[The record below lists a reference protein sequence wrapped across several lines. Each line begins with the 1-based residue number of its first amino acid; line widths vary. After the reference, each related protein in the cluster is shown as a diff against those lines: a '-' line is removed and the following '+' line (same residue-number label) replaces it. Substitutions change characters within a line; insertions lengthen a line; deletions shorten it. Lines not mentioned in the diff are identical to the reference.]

1 MPDIKITDHLSI
13 PDMDFTESFARS
25 SGPGGQNVNK
35 VSTAV
40 ELRFRLEH
48 TASLPI
54 EVKARLHIQ
63 QAGRINKEGELV
75 IFAQTHRSQDRNRA
89 DARSRLAR
97 MVIAALHEPK
107 ARSAT
112 KPTRASIERR
122 INDKRKSSE
131 AKATRRKPGLE

>member
-1 MPDIKITDHLSI
+1 
-13 PDMDFTESFARS
+13 
-25 SGPGGQNVNK
+25 
-35 VSTAV
+35 
-40 ELRFRLEH
+40 LEQS
-48 TASLPI
+48 ASLPI

-63 QAGRINKEGELV
+63 QAGRINKDGELV

-97 MVIAALHEPK
+97 MVLAALHEPK

-122 INDKRKSSE
+122 INDKRKSAES
-131 AKATRRKPGLE
+131 KATRRKPGFD